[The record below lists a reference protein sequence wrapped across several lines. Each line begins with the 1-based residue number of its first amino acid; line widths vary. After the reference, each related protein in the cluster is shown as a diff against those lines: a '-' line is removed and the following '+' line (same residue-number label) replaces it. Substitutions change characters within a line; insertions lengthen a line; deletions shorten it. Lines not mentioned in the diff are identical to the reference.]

1 LQQSYDGNR
10 MTEKKINQN
19 GKPVK
24 RKAKKS
30 SGSFVVVF
38 IKHSILAVSAFGLA
52 GILFVLTMDR
62 IVMPFYQKTGKE
74 IRTPNLIGTDYKD
87 AQTKVRKMHLSISR
101 DSLEFHNRFPEN
113 VITFQ
118 YPLAGTWI
126 KTGRIIKVNVSKGAK
141 PLYIPNVVGMPRR
154 DAELRVKKAGFE
166 IGETPSIHSNNYT
179 RGLVAGQDP
188 PGGREVADNTVV
200 VLYISDGQ
208 PETNATMPYLIE
220 LSLSAAQDTLL
231 SHNFDLGML
240 QVHYVDAP
248 EMLPETVIDQHPD
261 AGDLTHTSNEVT
273 LDVSKAE

>member
-1 LQQSYDGNR
+1 
-10 MTEKKINQN
+10 MTERKISKS

-24 RKAKKS
+24 QKAKKN
-30 SGSFVVVF
+30 SGSLLIVLV
-38 IKHSILAVSAFGLA
+38 KHCVLAISAFGIA
-52 GILFVLTMDR
+52 GIMFLLTMDK

-74 IRTPNLIGTDYKD
+74 IRTPNLIGTDYND
-87 AQTKVRKMHLSISR
+87 AQTKVRKMHLSVSR
-101 DSLEFHNRFPEN
+101 DSIEFHNRFPEN

-118 YPLAGTWI
+118 YPLPGTWI
-126 KTGRIIKVNVSKGAK
+126 KTGRRIKVNVSKGAK
-141 PLYIPNVVGMPRR
+141 PLYIPNVIGMSRR
-154 DAELRVKKAGFE
+154 DAELRVKKAGFK

-179 RGLVAGQDP
+179 HGLVAGQDP
-188 PGGREVADNTVV
+188 PGGREVPENTVV

-208 PETNATMPYLIE
+208 PETNVTMPYLIE
-220 LSLSAAQDTLL
+220 LSLSAARDTLL